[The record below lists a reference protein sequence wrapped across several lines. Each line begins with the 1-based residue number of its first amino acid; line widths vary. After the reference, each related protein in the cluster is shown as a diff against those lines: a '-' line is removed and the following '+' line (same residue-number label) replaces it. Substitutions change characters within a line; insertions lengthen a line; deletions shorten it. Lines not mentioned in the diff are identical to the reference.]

1 MVRAKV
7 AVLLARQR
15 NEDERLRMEQIT
27 SAKAYIRMAKQI
39 IDLGTRKLWITHGV
53 SGSGKTTG
61 SQKIIERE
69 GAIRVRSDVERKRLF
84 KTSKGCQSNES
95 VHGAGIYSP
104 TATATTYNSLFD
116 IAKTILQSDFNVIVD
131 ATFLNFADRKR
142 FHQLAK
148 TEGAEFWILD
158 FHADEETLKQRITY
172 RRTTSNDAS
181 DATLEI
187 LSSQLKN
194 QEPLSEEE
202 LHAVVIPERG

>member
-1 MVRAKV
+1 M
-7 AVLLARQR
+7 
-15 NEDERLRMEQIT
+15 
-27 SAKAYIRMAKQI
+27 
-39 IDLGTRKLWITHGV
+39 
-53 SGSGKTTG
+53 
-61 SQKIIERE
+61 
-69 GAIRVRSDVERKRLF
+69 
-84 KTSKGCQSNES
+84 
-95 VHGAGIYSP
+95 HGAGIYSP

-148 TEGAEFWILD
+148 MEGAEFWILD
-158 FHADEETLKQRITY
+158 FQADEETLKQRITH
-172 RRTTSNDAS
+172 RRATSSDAS

-202 LHAVVIPERG
+202 LHAVVIPAGSSSESPASNPGPKTARNEATAPPPALLN